1 MLRISRYLSKEE
13 VGQLVVGLLFVVGQ
27 VWLDLRLPD
36 YMSDITT
43 LVQTPGSQMRDI
55 WIAGGKMLLVSLG
68 SVLCAVATGF
78 IAARVAASFGQ
89 RLRSLEFSSVESFGP
104 EEMGRFSTA
113 SLITRSTNDITQ
125 IQTFITM
132 GLLLLVRA
140 PIMAVWALVKIA
152 GKGFEWTLA
161 TGVAVLILMIAV
173 AILMRMV
180 LPKFRSMQRLTDNI
194 NDVARENLTGLRVV
208 RAYNAEAY
216 QERKFDEANRE
227 LTDTQLFTNRSM
239 AVMMPLM
246 NTVMNG
252 LMLAVYWIGAYLIQ
266 NAGAADRLTL
276 FSNMV
281 VFSSYSVQ
289 VIMAFLL
296 MSMVFV
302 LLPRADV
309 SARRVLEVIDTK
321 PTVVSGARRGGEP
334 GMRGTVEFRG
344 VGFTYPGSRE
354 PMLRDVSFVARPGQT
369 VAFIGSTGSGK
380 STLVNLVP
388 RFYDATEGQV
398 LVDGVDVRDYDIMS
412 LRDRIGYVP
421 QKSVLFSGTVSS
433 NIAYGDRRRGV
444 GVGGGE
450 DGADLPVTENSAA
463 ADPERVRRAARI
475 AQAEEFI
482 DQMEGGYEARI
493 SQDGDNVS
501 GGQKQR
507 LSIARAVYRDPSI
520 LVFDDSFS
528 ALDFRT
534 DRAVREALKA
544 RMSESTVLLVAQR
557 VGTIMDADRIVVL
570 DDGQVVGQG
579 THREL
584 LATCEVYRQ
593 IAESQLTESE
603 LGA

>member
-1 MLRISRYLSKEE
+1 M
-13 VGQLVVGLLFVVGQ
+13 
-27 VWLDLRLPD
+27 
-36 YMSDITT
+36 
-43 LVQTPGSQMRDI
+43 VQTPGSQMRDI

-281 VFSSYSVQ
+281 VFSS
-289 VIMAFLL
+289 
-296 MSMVFV
+296 
-302 LLPRADV
+302 
-309 SARRVLEVIDTK
+309 
-321 PTVVSGARRGGEP
+321 
-334 GMRGTVEFRG
+334 
-344 VGFTYPGSRE
+344 
-354 PMLRDVSFVARPGQT
+354 
-369 VAFIGSTGSGK
+369 
-380 STLVNLVP
+380 
-388 RFYDATEGQV
+388 
-398 LVDGVDVRDYDIMS
+398 
-412 LRDRIGYVP
+412 
-421 QKSVLFSGTVSS
+421 
-433 NIAYGDRRRGV
+433 
-444 GVGGGE
+444 
-450 DGADLPVTENSAA
+450 
-463 ADPERVRRAARI
+463 
-475 AQAEEFI
+475 
-482 DQMEGGYEARI
+482 
-493 SQDGDNVS
+493 
-501 GGQKQR
+501 
-507 LSIARAVYRDPSI
+507 
-520 LVFDDSFS
+520 
-528 ALDFRT
+528 
-534 DRAVREALKA
+534 
-544 RMSESTVLLVAQR
+544 
-557 VGTIMDADRIVVL
+557 
-570 DDGQVVGQG
+570 
-579 THREL
+579 
-584 LATCEVYRQ
+584 
-593 IAESQLTESE
+593 
-603 LGA
+603 